1 MIFSASQQK
10 AQPQPQYR
18 QFEDWVRTHAAILHH
33 TVHAFASGE
42 DRADLMQ
49 ELLLAVWKAVPAF
62 RGESQVSTFLYRV
75 THNAAMTWRRRERT
89 RFRRLEAFRL
99 QSPEAGAGGGMPF
112 ATGGPE
118 ATAARLERLYE
129 EIRRLPALDRSL
141 ILLSLDGMSH
151 RDMAAIHGLSESN
164 VGARLSRARQKL
176 THNLKTRKTP

>member
-1 MIFSASQQK
+1 MIFSASQQE
-10 AQPQPQYR
+10 PQPR
-18 QFEDWVRTHAAILHH
+18 DGQFEDWVHTHAAILHH
-33 TVHAFASGE
+33 TVHAFASGA
-42 DRADLMQ
+42 DREDLMQ

-89 RFRRLEAFRL
+89 HSRRLEAFRL
-99 QSPEAGAGGGMPF
+99 QSPEAGAGGEIPS
-112 ATGGPE
+112 ATGDPDG
-118 ATAARLERLYE
+118 TAARLERLYA

-141 ILLSLDGMSH
+141 VLLSLDGMSH

-176 THNLKTRKTP
+176 THNLKERKTL